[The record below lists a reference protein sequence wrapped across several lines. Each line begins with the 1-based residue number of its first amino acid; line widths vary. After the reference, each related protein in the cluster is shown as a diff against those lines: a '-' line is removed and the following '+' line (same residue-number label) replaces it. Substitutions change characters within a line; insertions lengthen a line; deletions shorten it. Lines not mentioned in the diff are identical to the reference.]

1 MPTNWPKQ
9 WIVLGLTA
17 GALMLSVAAGPLF
30 AAAKDAGAA
39 DEAAPDLSGLWA
51 RTGEPMF
58 EPIPG
63 ATEGKPVAR
72 LEVNSKDAEEIMA
85 GNWDNPIL
93 QPWARDIVKKNADS
107 EVALKHVYQA
117 DDSCWP
123 VTVPAILNMREA
135 VQFLQSK
142 DRITILY
149 QRDHQIRRVWLNRK
163 HSTKVTPS
171 WYGESVGH
179 YEGDTLVVDTIGV
192 KAHAMSFVD
201 PFGTP
206 HTDKL
211 HIVER
216 YRPIKDDKGKGV
228 AVQIRVEDPGTFTGP
243 WVGQLTY
250 RPNRAP
256 ALEEVICEENNVTFD
271 GQTFGPL
278 PEEKHP
284 QF

>member
-1 MPTNWPKQ
+1 MPKKL
-9 WIVLGLTA
+9 VALSLMA
-17 GALMLSVAAGPLF
+17 GALMISAAAAPIY
-30 AAAKDAGAA
+30 AAAKNAGAA
-39 DEAAPDLSGLWA
+39 DEAAPEFSGIWV

-63 ATEGKPVAR
+63 AKEGKPVAR
-72 LEVNSKDAEEIMA
+72 LQVDSKDAEEIMA

-135 VQFLQSK
+135 VQFLQTK

-149 QRDHQIRRVWLNRK
+149 QRDHQIRRIWLNQK
-163 HSTKVTPS
+163 HSAKLEPS

-179 YEGDTLVVDTIGV
+179 FEGDTLIVDTVGV
-192 KAHAMSFVD
+192 KTHAMSFVD

-211 HIVER
+211 HVVER
-216 YRPIKDDKGKGV
+216 YRMINDDKGKGLEV
-228 AVQIRVEDPGTFTGP
+228 TIRVEDPGTFTMP
-243 WVGQLTY
+243 WAGKLTY

-256 ALEEVICEENNVTFD
+256 ALEEVICAENNIGFA
-271 GQTFGPL
+271 GEQFGPT
-278 PEEKHP
+278 PEEKSP

>member
-1 MPTNWPKQ
+1 MSKRALA
-9 WIVLGLTA
+9 VSLMA
-17 GALMLSVAAGPLF
+17 GAMLMSAAAGPIF

-39 DEAAPDLSGLWA
+39 DEAPDLAGLWV

-63 ATEGKPVAR
+63 AKDGKPVAR
-72 LEVNSKDAEEIMA
+72 LEVNSRDAEEIMA

-135 VQFLQSK
+135 VQFLQTK
-142 DRITILY
+142 DRVTILY
-149 QRDHQIRRVWLNRK
+149 QRDHQIRRVWLNKK
-163 HSTKVTPS
+163 HSAKVEPS

-179 YEGDTLVVDTIGV
+179 YEGDTLVIDTIGV
-192 KAHAMSFVD
+192 KTHAMSFVD

-206 HTDKL
+206 HTEKL

-228 AVQIRVEDPGTFTGP
+228 DVTIRVEDPGTFTMP
-243 WVGQLTY
+243 WVGKLTY
-250 RPNRAP
+250 RVNRA
-256 ALEEVICEENNVTFD
+256 AAMEEVICEENNVSFD
-271 GQTFGPL
+271 GKTFGPL
-278 PEEKHP
+278 PEEKST

>member
-1 MPTNWPKQ
+1 MLKNWPK
-9 WIVLGLTA
+9 WVGA
-17 GALMLSVAAGPLF
+17 GAVSGALLLSAAPAPIF
-30 AAAKDAGAA
+30 AAAKDAGSS
-39 DEAAPDLSGLWA
+39 DETAPDFSGLWV

-63 ATEGKPVAR
+63 AKEGKPIAR

-107 EVALKHVYQA
+107 EIALKHVYQA

-135 VQFLQSK
+135 VQILQTK
-142 DRITILY
+142 DRVTILY
-149 QRDHQIRRVWLNRK
+149 QRDHQIRRVWLNK
-163 HSTKVTPS
+163 PHSAKVEPS

-179 YEGDTLVVDTIGV
+179 YEGDTLVIDTVGV
-192 KAHAMSFVD
+192 KTHAMSFVD

-256 ALEEVICEENNVTFD
+256 AMEEVICEENNTTFD
-271 GQTFGPL
+271 GKSFGPL
-278 PEEKHP
+278 PEEKTP